1 MTLDDDPLICTQL
14 MGKPDEQTAIG
25 DLMGM
30 KGIGRNF
37 RGDKL
42 GEHMRHPDPMVNL
55 KALDMGF
62 KLSGDEEA
70 AQRQTPEKLSYT
82 EINIEIFR
90 TG

>member
-14 MGKPDEQTAIG
+14 MGKPDVQTAIG
-25 DLMGM
+25 DLMEM

-37 RGDKL
+37 RVDKL
-42 GEHMRHPDPMVNL
+42 GKPMRHPDPVVSL

-62 KLSGDEEA
+62 NLSGDKEA
-70 AQRQTPEKLSYT
+70 AQRQTPEKLFYP

-90 TG
+90 TD